1 MAQKAI
7 KIKDP
12 QPVPCPHCGGY
23 YGYKYYDTFRM
34 AYMSIHDENGKYEGG
49 EYNTGKLLV
58 KGKTTY
64 CANCNEKLPFKLIR
78 DEVESVENV
87 EL

>member
-12 QPVPCPHCGGY
+12 QPEPCPNCGGF

-34 AYMSIHDENGKYEGG
+34 AYMSIHDSKGKYEGG
-49 EYNTGKLLV
+49 EYTNGKLLA
-58 KGKTTY
+58 KGKTAY
-64 CANCNEKLPFKLIR
+64 CANCDEKLPFKLNREEI
-78 DEVESVENV
+78 ENV
-87 EL
+87 ED